1 MKTNKIVQL
10 REKPLKN
17 GGKSLYL
24 DINVNGRRSY
34 EFLKIYLV
42 PETDANSRR
51 ENRTMRAAAETI
63 RAKRLLEIQ
72 EGKLNIGLKKRNFLE
87 FAREAAKEQKAT
99 TSIVTNSAINKWEKC
114 FGNKMN
120 CDDITPDTLRE
131 FIAYLKKGVSAV
143 TANNQ
148 YSRIRAI
155 INLAYR
161 KRLTPS
167 DPAAYLTKDE
177 IPHGYCKERAFLTIE
192 EVKKLIDEPIYYH
205 PEVKPAF
212 LFSCFTGLR
221 LSDLQSLRWTDIS
234 DNCIVK
240 RQQKTE
246 TTVRIPLTENAL
258 AWLPKRESD
267 ELVFHLPSRI
277 LYREALTRW
286 VKAAGIR
293 KNITPHSARH
303 TFATLLVSCGADLF
317 VVSKLMGHASIASTQ
332 VYAAIVDK
340 QKEAAVNLIPKL

>member
-63 RAKRLLEIQ
+63 RAKRVLEIQ
-72 EGKLNIGLKKRNFLE
+72 EGKTGIVMKKCNFVE
-87 FAREAAKEQKAT
+87 FAREAMAGMKPNTAACTAT
-99 TSIVTNSAINKWEKC
+99 VVNKWEAY
-114 FGNKMN
+114 FGDRMN
-120 CDDITPDTLRE
+120 CDDITPDTLRD
-131 FIAYLKKGVSAV
+131 FIGYLKRDVCPSSVHAQFARLHSLLV
-143 TANNQ
+143 
-148 YSRIRAI
+148 
-155 INLAYR
+155 LACR

-258 AWLPKRESD
+258 AWLPKREGD

-317 VVSKLMGHASIASTQ
+317 VVSKLMGHTSIASTQ